1 MAGSPSGGAADL
13 PASLGAT
20 PGVGVRHPGPSCWS
34 DASVG
39 TPDRRPYHLRG
50 AELAWGWVP
59 GWSSEHSNV
68 DIEPSSMGTP
78 LEAVEGVLRPLLG
91 SGPVMVTFS
100 GGRDSS
106 ALLATACA
114 LARRE
119 GLDNPVAV
127 TLRYPGVPAA
137 DESTWQEIVV
147 RHIGVADW
155 LRLDLEPDQAELFGA
170 VPISSLRRHGLLW
183 PPLLHQLASWLPAVS
198 GAAVVTGEG
207 GDEVLGPR
215 RLTLLRR
222 ALREYRHH
230 PTHVRA
236 QDLRSVFAPLA
247 PSRLR
252 EAAAQRQQAAVPT
265 DWLQPD
271 MALELARRVAADEAA
286 EPLSWRRALFQHP
299 HRRCLVHGEAN
310 RDLLGAEHGV
320 RFVHPFLEPAVI
332 SALARHGGPMGYA
345 GRTDAM
351 RKIFGSLLPDE
362 VSARTSKARFNQA
375 VIGPLSRAFLASW
388 DGEGVDR
395 SAVDVDGL
403 RAAWAAE
410 VVPAGTMALAQ
421 AVWLH
426 RQGLAAE
433 GEHWSTG

>member
-1 MAGSPSGGAADL
+1 VETG
-13 PASLGAT
+13 
-20 PGVGVRHPGPSCWS
+20 
-34 DASVG
+34 
-39 TPDRRPYHLRG
+39 DRRPYHLRG

-59 GWSSEHSNV
+59 GWCSEHSDV
-68 DIEPSSMGTP
+68 DVGSSPTGTP
-78 LEAVEGVLRPLLG
+78 LAAVEGVLRPLLG
-91 SGPVMVTFS
+91 SGPMMVTFS

-119 GLDNPVAV
+119 GLLNPVAV
-127 TLRYPGVPAA
+127 TLRYPGVPTA
-137 DESTWQEIVV
+137 DESTWQERVV
-147 RHIGVADW
+147 RHVGVADW
-155 LRLDLEPDQAELFGA
+155 LRLDLQPDQADLFGA
-170 VPISSLRRHGLLW
+170 VPLGSLRRHGLLW

-198 GAAVVTGEG
+198 GATVVTGEG

-230 PTHVRA
+230 PTHIRP
-236 QDLRSVFAPLA
+236 QDVRSVLAPLA
-247 PSRLR
+247 PSPLR
-252 EAAAQRQQAAVPT
+252 QAAARRQQIAVPT
-265 DWLQPD
+265 VWLQPD
-271 MALELARRVAADEAA
+271 TALELARRVAADEAA
-286 EPLSWRRALFQHP
+286 EPLSWRRALLQHP
-299 HRRCLVHGEAN
+299 HRRCLVYGEAN

-320 RFVHPFLEPAVI
+320 RFVHPFLEPTVI
-332 SALARHGGPMGYA
+332 SALAHHGGPMGYA

-375 VIGPLSRAFLASW
+375 VIGPLSRQFLASW

-410 VVPAGTMALAQ
+410 LVPAGTMALAQ

-433 GEHWSTG
+433 GERWSTG

>member
-1 MAGSPSGGAADL
+1 MPAPVGST
-13 PASLGAT
+13 PALA
-20 PGVGVRHPGPSCWS
+20 RHTSGPSCGS
-34 DASVG
+34 DATIG
-39 TPDRRPYHLRG
+39 ADDRRPYHLRH

-59 GWSSEHSNV
+59 GCCREHSEIDV
-68 DIEPSSMGTP
+68 EPWSARTP
-78 LEAVEGVLRPLLG
+78 LEAMEGVLRPLLG

-119 GLDNPVAV
+119 GLHSPVAV
-127 TLRYPGVPAA
+127 TLRYPGVPDT
-137 DESTWQEIVV
+137 DESAWQERVA
-147 RHIGVADW
+147 RHVGVADW
-155 LRLDLEPDQAELFGA
+155 LRLDLQPDQAELLGA
-170 VPISSLRRHGLLW
+170 VPLGSLRRHGLLW

-198 GAAVVTGEG
+198 GATVVTGEG

-236 QDLRSVFAPLA
+236 QDLPIVLAPLA

-252 EAAAQRQQAAVPT
+252 QAAAQRKQAAVPT
-265 DWLQPD
+265 GWLQPA
-271 MALELARRVAADEAA
+271 MAMELARRVAADEAA
-286 EPLSWRRALFQHP
+286 EPLSWRRALYRHL
-299 HRRCLVHGEAN
+299 HLRCLVHGEAN
-310 RDLLGAEHGV
+310 RSLLGAEHGV

-375 VIGPLSRAFLASW
+375 VIGPLSRGFLASW

-395 SAVDVDGL
+395 SVVDVDGL

-426 RQGLAAE
+426 RHGLAPE
-433 GEHWSTG
+433 GERWSTG